1 MVLRDIAYFC
11 SNLGLMKKDTICALA
26 TASGMGAIAIIRVS
40 GPEAFTICDPLFQSV
55 KEGKSLL
62 HQKTHTIHLG
72 TFKHEG
78 QLIDEVLVSL
88 FKGPNS
94 YTGEHVVEISCH
106 GSTYIQ
112 QQILQL
118 LLRKGCRT
126 AEPGEFTFRSF
137 MNGKMDLSQ
146 AEAVADLISSS
157 NEKSHNMA
165 LSQMRG
171 GFSSEIQN
179 LREQLIKFAS
189 LIELE
194 LDFST
199 EDVEF
204 ADRTQLDG
212 LLNRLKIVLRRL
224 IDSFA
229 LGNVIKNGIPVA
241 IVGEPNVGKSTLLN
255 ALLNEDRAIV
265 SEIAGTTRDT
275 VEDEIII
282 EGMPFRFIDT
292 AGIRETQDTIES
304 IGIEKTFEKIKQAK
318 VVLYLFDAS
327 TAKPAQVFE
336 ELKKLEVHTNNKPL
350 IALANKVD
358 KGDLLELQAAF
369 AELPNILFVSA
380 KEKNNLG
387 QLTALLTDKVK
398 LGLLSNED
406 VIVSN
411 SRHFEALSKALDH
424 IVLVQNGIEIGISG
438 DLLAMDIRQSLF
450 HLGEITGEITT
461 DDLLDSIFRDFC
473 IGK

>member
-1 MVLRDIAYFC
+1 M
-11 SNLGLMKKDTICALA
+11 MKKDNICALV
-26 TASGMGAIAIIRVS
+26 TASGMGAIAVIRVS
-40 GPEAFTICDPLFQSV
+40 GPDAIALCTPLFKSV

-62 HQKTHTIHLG
+62 NQKTHTIHLG
-72 TFKHEG
+72 TIMDG
-78 QLIDEVLVSL
+78 TQLVDEVLVSV

-94 YTGEHVVEISCH
+94 YTGENIVEISCH
-106 GSTYIQ
+106 GSNYIQ

-118 LLRKGCRT
+118 LIKNGCRT
-126 AEPGEFTFRSF
+126 AEPGEFTFRAF

-157 NEKSHNMA
+157 NEKSHDLA

-171 GFSSEIQN
+171 GFSSEIQA
-179 LREQLIKFAS
+179 LRKELIKFAS

-194 LDFST
+194 LDFSS

-204 ADRTQLDG
+204 ADRKELDG
-212 LLNRLKIVLRRL
+212 LLNKLKMVLRKL
-224 IDSFA
+224 VDSFA
-229 LGNVIKNGIPVA
+229 LGNVLKNGIPVA

-275 VEDEIII
+275 IEDELVID
-282 EGMPFRFIDT
+282 GMSFRFIDT
-292 AGIRETQDTIES
+292 AGIRETNDTIES

-327 TAKPAQVFE
+327 IANSEMVHAE
-336 ELKKLEVHTNNKPL
+336 MLKLEEHTNGKQL
-350 IALANKVD
+350 IAVANKVD
-358 KGDLLELQAAF
+358 KGDLPSIESSF
-369 AELPNILFVSA
+369 GDLPNVLFISA
-380 KEKNNLG
+380 KHKNNVERLKE
-387 QLTALLTDKVK
+387 LLTEKVK
-398 LGLLSNED
+398 QGLLNNDD
-406 VIVSN
+406 VIISN
-411 SRHFEALSKALDH
+411 SRHFEALTKALEH
-424 IVLVQNGIEIGISG
+424 VVLVQEGLGIGVSG
-438 DLLAMDIRQSLF
+438 DLLAMDIRQSLH
-450 HLGEITGEITT
+450 HLGEVTGEITT

>member
-1 MVLRDIAYFC
+1 M
-11 SNLGLMKKDTICALA
+11 MKKDNICALA
-26 TASGMGAIAIIRVS
+26 TASGMGAIAVIRVS
-40 GPEAFTICDPLFQSV
+40 GPNAIALCTPLFKSV

-62 HQKTHTIHLG
+62 NQKTHTIHLG
-72 TFKHEG
+72 TIIDG
-78 QLIDEVLVSL
+78 TQLVDEVLVSV

-94 YTGEHVVEISCH
+94 YTGENIVEISCH
-106 GSTYIQ
+106 GSNYIQ

-118 LLRKGCRT
+118 LIKNGCRT
-126 AEPGEFTFRSF
+126 AEPGEFTFRAF

-157 NEKSHNMA
+157 NEKSHDLA

-171 GFSSEIQN
+171 GFSSEIQA
-179 LREQLIKFAS
+179 LRKELIKFAS

-204 ADRTQLDG
+204 ADRKELDG
-212 LLNRLKIVLRRL
+212 LLNKLKMVLRKL
-224 IDSFA
+224 VDSFA
-229 LGNVIKNGIPVA
+229 LGNVLKNGIPVA

-275 VEDEIII
+275 IEDELVID
-282 EGMPFRFIDT
+282 GMSFRFIDT
-292 AGIRETQDTIES
+292 AGIRETNDTIES

-327 TAKPAQVFE
+327 TANSEMVHVE
-336 ELKKLEVHTNNKPL
+336 MLKLEEHTNGKQL
-350 IALANKVD
+350 IAVANKLD
-358 KGDLLELQAAF
+358 KGDLHSIESSF
-369 AELPNILFVSA
+369 GDLPNVLFISA
-380 KEKNNLG
+380 KHKNNVERLKE
-387 QLTALLTDKVK
+387 LLTEKVK
-398 LGLLSNED
+398 QGLLNNDD
-406 VIVSN
+406 VIISN
-411 SRHFEALSKALDH
+411 SRHFEALTKALEH
-424 IVLVQNGIEIGISG
+424 VVIVQEGLGIGVSG
-438 DLLAMDIRQSLF
+438 DLLAIDIRQSLH
-450 HLGEITGEITT
+450 HLGEVTGEITT

>member
-1 MVLRDIAYFC
+1 
-11 SNLGLMKKDTICALA
+11 MKKDNICALA
-26 TASGMGAIAIIRVS
+26 TASGQGAIAIIRVS
-40 GPEAFTICDPLFQSV
+40 GPDAVVLCDPLFQSR
-55 KEGKSLL
+55 KKDKRLSD
-62 HQKTHTIHLG
+62 QASHTVHLG
-72 TFKHEG
+72 TFFNDGH
-78 QLIDEVLVSL
+78 LIDEVLVSV

-94 YTGEHVVEISCH
+94 YTGENVVEISCH
-106 GSTYIQ
+106 GSTFIQ
-112 QQILQL
+112 QQIIQVLIN
-118 LLRKGCRT
+118 KGCRT
-126 AEPGEFTFRSF
+126 AEPGEFTFRAF

-157 NEKSHNMA
+157 NEKSHHLA

-171 GFSSEIQN
+171 GFSNEIKA
-179 LREQLIKFAS
+179 LREELIKFAS

-204 ADRTQLDG
+204 ADRLQLQE
-212 LLNRLKIVLRRL
+212 LLNRLKQVLRKL

-229 LGNVIKNGIPVA
+229 LGNVLKNGIPVA

-265 SEIAGTTRDT
+265 SPVAGTTRDT

-282 EGMPFRFIDT
+282 EGMSFRFIDT
-292 AGIRETQDTIES
+292 AGIRDTQDQIES
-304 IGIEKTFEKIKQAK
+304 IGIEKTFEKINQAK

-327 TAKPAQVFE
+327 TSTFE
-336 ELKKLEVHTNNKPL
+336 RVSKELEKLEADTKGKQL
-350 IALANKVD
+350 IAIANKVD
-358 KGDLLELQAAF
+358 RGDATQIESTF
-369 AELPNILFVSA
+369 GGIDNILFISA
-380 KEKNNLG
+380 KQKANVERLKV
-387 QLTALLTDKVK
+387 LLTEKVK
-398 LGLLSNED
+398 QGLLSNDD

-411 SRHFEALSKALDH
+411 SRHYEALSLALNH
-424 IVLVQNGIEIGISG
+424 VVQVQEGLESGISG

>member
-1 MVLRDIAYFC
+1 
-11 SNLGLMKKDTICALA
+11 MKKDTICALA
-26 TASGMGAIAIIRVS
+26 TASGLGAIAIIRVS

-72 TFKHEG
+72 TFKNEG

-327 TAKPAQVFE
+327 TANPAQVFE

>member
-1 MVLRDIAYFC
+1 M
-11 SNLGLMKKDTICALA
+11 MKKDNICALA
-26 TASGMGAIAIIRVS
+26 TASGMGAIAVIRVS
-40 GPEAFTICDPLFQSV
+40 GPDAITLCSPIFKSV
-55 KEGKSLL
+55 KVGKNLL
-62 HQKTHTIHLG
+62 SQKTHTIHLG
-72 TFKHEG
+72 TIMDG
-78 QLIDEVLVSL
+78 TQLVDEVLVSV

-94 YTGEHVVEISCH
+94 YTGENVVEISCH
-106 GSTYIQ
+106 GSNYIQ

-118 LLRKGCRT
+118 LIKKGCRT
-126 AEPGEFTFRSF
+126 AEPGEFTFRAF

-157 NEKSHNMA
+157 NEKSHDLA
-165 LSQMRG
+165 LAQMRG
-171 GFSSEIQN
+171 GFSSEIQA
-179 LREQLIKFAS
+179 LRKELIKFAS

-204 ADRTQLDG
+204 ADRKELDG
-212 LLNRLKIVLRRL
+212 LLNRLKMVLRKL
-224 IDSFA
+224 VDSFA
-229 LGNVIKNGIPVA
+229 LGNVLKNGIPVA

-255 ALLNEDRAIV
+255 TLLNEERAIV

-275 VEDEIII
+275 IEDELVID
-282 EGMPFRFIDT
+282 GMSFRFIDT
-292 AGIRETQDTIES
+292 AGIRETKDTIES

-327 TAKPAQVFE
+327 TANSDMVHAE
-336 ELKKLEVHTNNKPL
+336 MLKLEEHTNGKQL
-350 IALANKVD
+350 IAVANKVD
-358 KGDLLELQAAF
+358 KGDLPSIESSFGDLS
-369 AELPNILFVSA
+369 NILFISA
-380 KEKNNLG
+380 KHKNNVDRLKE
-387 QLTALLTDKVK
+387 LLTEKVK
-398 LGLLSNED
+398 QGLLNNDD
-406 VIVSN
+406 VIISN
-411 SRHFEALSKALDH
+411 SRHFEALTNALDH
-424 IVLVQNGIEIGISG
+424 VVQVQDGLGLGVSG

>member
-1 MVLRDIAYFC
+1 
-11 SNLGLMKKDTICALA
+11 MKKDNICALA

-40 GPEAFTICDPLFQSV
+40 GPDAISLCDPLFKSV
-55 KEGKSLL
+55 KSGKCLSN
-62 HQKTHTIHLG
+62 QKSHTIHLG
-72 TFKHEG
+72 AFMDETH
-78 QLIDEVLVSL
+78 LIDEVLVSV

-94 YTGEHVVEISCH
+94 YTGENVVEISCH
-106 GSTYIQ
+106 GSSYIQ

-118 LLRKGCRT
+118 LIRKGCRT
-126 AEPGEFTFRSF
+126 AEPGEFTFRAF

-157 NEKSHNMA
+157 NEKSHDLA

-171 GFSSEIQN
+171 GFSSEIN
-179 LREQLIKFAS
+179 ALREELIKFAS

-204 ADRTQLDG
+204 ADRAQLEG
-212 LLNRLKIVLRRL
+212 LLNRLKQVLRKL

-229 LGNVIKNGIPVA
+229 LGNVLKNGIPVA

-255 ALLNEDRAIV
+255 ALLNEERAIV

-275 VEDEIII
+275 VEDEIVID
-282 EGMPFRFIDT
+282 GMSFRFIDT
-292 AGIRETQDTIES
+292 AGIRDTKDTIES

-327 TAKPAQVFE
+327 TASSEKVYLE
-336 ELKKLEVHTNNKPL
+336 MKKLEEHTNGKQL
-350 IALANKVD
+350 IAVANKVD
-358 KGDLLELQAAF
+358 KGDVAQIESIFGDLH
-369 AELPNILFVSA
+369 NVLFISA
-380 KEKNNLG
+380 KQKENVERLK
-387 QLTALLTDKVK
+387 TLLTERVK
-398 LGLLSNED
+398 QGLLSNDD
-406 VIVSN
+406 VIISN
-411 SRHFEALSKALDH
+411 SRHFEALTNALEH
-424 IVLVQNGIEIGISG
+424 IILVQDGLGIGISG

-450 HLGEITGEITT
+450 HLGEITGEVTT

>member
-1 MVLRDIAYFC
+1 M
-11 SNLGLMKKDTICALA
+11 MKKDNICALA
-26 TASGMGAIAIIRVS
+26 SASGMGAISVIRVS
-40 GPEAFTICDPLFQSV
+40 GPHAIAICDQLFISV
-55 KEGKSLL
+55 KAGKSLL
-62 HQKTHTIHLG
+62 DQKSHTIHLG
-72 TFKHEG
+72 TFMDNGH
-78 QLIDEVLVSL
+78 LIDEVLISV

-94 YTGEHVVEISCH
+94 YTGENVVEISCH
-106 GSTYIQ
+106 GSTFIQ
-112 QQILQL
+112 QQILQSL
-118 LLRKGCRT
+118 IKKGCRT
-126 AEPGEFTFRSF
+126 AEPGEFTFRAF

-157 NEKSHNMA
+157 NEKSHDLA

-171 GFSSEIQN
+171 GFSLEIQS
-179 LREQLIKFAS
+179 LREELIKFAS

-204 ADRTQLDG
+204 ADRSQLQG
-212 LLNRLKIVLRRL
+212 LINKLKKVLRRL

-229 LGNVIKNGIPVA
+229 LGNVLKNGIPVA

-255 ALLNEDRAIV
+255 ALLNENRAIV

-282 EGMPFRFIDT
+282 EGISFRFIDT
-292 AGIRETQDTIES
+292 AGIRDSQDAIES
-304 IGIEKTFEKIKQAK
+304 IGIEKTFEKIKLAK
-318 VVLYLFDAS
+318 VVLYLFDAARVS
-327 TAKPAQVFE
+327 LEKVHQE
-336 ELKKLEVHTNNKPL
+336 MKKLEVHTEGKQL

-358 KGDLLELQAAF
+358 QGDINQIEATF
-369 AELPNILFVSA
+369 GDIHNILFISA
-380 KEKNNLG
+380 KHKENVVRLKKM
-387 QLTALLTDKVK
+387 LTKKVK
-398 LGLLSNED
+398 QGIVTNDD

-411 SRHFEALSKALDH
+411 SRHFEALSHALSF
-424 IVLVQNGIEIGISG
+424 VVKVQEGLDAGISG

-461 DDLLDSIFRDFC
+461 DDLLDSIFHDFC

>member
-1 MVLRDIAYFC
+1 M
-11 SNLGLMKKDTICALA
+11 MKKDNICALA
-26 TASGMGAIAIIRVS
+26 TASGMGAIAVIRVS
-40 GPEAFTICDPLFQSV
+40 GPDAIALCTPLFKSV

-62 HQKTHTIHLG
+62 NQKTHTIHLG
-72 TFKHEG
+72 TIMDG
-78 QLIDEVLVSL
+78 TQLVDEVLVSV

-94 YTGEHVVEISCH
+94 YTGENIVEISCH
-106 GSTYIQ
+106 GSNYIQ

-118 LLRKGCRT
+118 LIKNGCRT
-126 AEPGEFTFRSF
+126 AEPGEFTFRAF

-157 NEKSHNMA
+157 NEKSHDLA

-171 GFSSEIQN
+171 GFSSEIQA
-179 LREQLIKFAS
+179 LRKELIKFAS

-204 ADRTQLDG
+204 ADRKELDS
-212 LLNRLKIVLRRL
+212 LLNKLKMVLRKL
-224 IDSFA
+224 VDSFA
-229 LGNVIKNGIPVA
+229 LGNVLKNGIPVA

-275 VEDEIII
+275 IEDELVID
-282 EGMPFRFIDT
+282 GMSFRFIDT
-292 AGIRETQDTIES
+292 AGIRETNDTIES
-304 IGIEKTFEKIKQAK
+304 IGIEKTFDKIKQSK

-327 TAKPAQVFE
+327 TANSEMVHAE
-336 ELKKLEVHTNNKPL
+336 MLKLEEHTNGKQL
-350 IALANKVD
+350 IAVANKVD
-358 KGDLLELQAAF
+358 KGYLPSIESSFGD
-369 AELPNILFVSA
+369 LPNVLFISA
-380 KEKNNLG
+380 KHKNNVERLKE
-387 QLTALLTDKVK
+387 LLTEKVK
-398 LGLLSNED
+398 QGLLNNDD
-406 VIVSN
+406 VIISN
-411 SRHFEALSKALDH
+411 SRHFEALTKALEH
-424 IVLVQNGIEIGISG
+424 VVIVQEGLGIGVSG
-438 DLLAMDIRQSLF
+438 DLLAIDIRQSLH
-450 HLGEITGEITT
+450 HLGEVTGEITT

>member
-1 MVLRDIAYFC
+1 MM
-11 SNLGLMKKDTICALA
+11 NKDNICALA
-26 TASGMGAIAIIRVS
+26 TASGMGAIAVIRVS
-40 GPEAFTICDPLFQSV
+40 GPEAIVLCTPLFKSV

-62 HQKTHTIHLG
+62 SQRTHTIHLG
-72 TFKHEG
+72 AIMDGT
-78 QLIDEVLVSL
+78 QLVDEVLVSV

-94 YTGEHVVEISCH
+94 YTGENIVEISCH
-106 GSTYIQ
+106 GSNYIQ

-118 LLRKGCRT
+118 LIKNGCRT
-126 AEPGEFTFRSF
+126 AEPGEFTFRAF

-157 NEKSHNMA
+157 NEKSHNLA

-171 GFSSEIQN
+171 GFSSEIQA
-179 LREQLIKFAS
+179 LRKELIKFAS

-204 ADRTQLDG
+204 ADRKELDV
-212 LLNRLKIVLRRL
+212 LLNRLKMVLRKL
-224 IDSFA
+224 VDSFA
-229 LGNVIKNGIPVA
+229 LGNVLKNGIPVA

-255 ALLNEDRAIV
+255 ALLNEERAIV

-275 VEDEIII
+275 IEDELVID
-282 EGMPFRFIDT
+282 GMSFRFIDT
-292 AGIRETQDTIES
+292 AGIRDTDDAIES

-327 TAKPAQVFE
+327 TANSETVHDE
-336 ELKKLEVHTNNKPL
+336 MLKLEEHTKGKQL
-350 IALANKVD
+350 IAVANKVD
-358 KGDLLELQAAF
+358 KGGLDKIKNSFCDLSNIVFISAKQKENVELLKDLLTEK
-369 AELPNILFVSA
+369 A
-380 KEKNNLG
+380 K
-387 QLTALLTDKVK
+387 Q
-398 LGLLSNED
+398 GLLNNND
-406 VIVSN
+406 VIISN
-411 SRHFEALSKALDH
+411 SRHFEALTNALDH
-424 IVLVQNGIEIGISG
+424 VVQVQNGLGLGVSG

>member
-1 MVLRDIAYFC
+1 M
-11 SNLGLMKKDTICALA
+11 MKKDNICALA

-40 GPEAFTICDPLFQSV
+40 GPDAIALCSPLFKSV

-62 HQKTHTIHLG
+62 SQKTHTIHLG
-72 TFKHEG
+72 TIMDG
-78 QLIDEVLVSL
+78 AQLVDEVLVSV

-94 YTGEHVVEISCH
+94 YTGENIVEISCH
-106 GSTYIQ
+106 GSNYIQ

-118 LLRKGCRT
+118 LIKNGCRT
-126 AEPGEFTFRSF
+126 AEPGEFTFRAF

-157 NEKSHNMA
+157 NEKSHNLA

-171 GFSSEIQN
+171 GFSSEIQG
-179 LREQLIKFAS
+179 LRKQLIKFAS

-204 ADRTQLDG
+204 ADRKELDV
-212 LLNRLKIVLRRL
+212 LLNRLKMVLRKL
-224 IDSFA
+224 VDSFA
-229 LGNVIKNGIPVA
+229 LGNVLKNGIPVA

-255 ALLNEDRAIV
+255 ALLNEERAIV

-275 VEDEIII
+275 IEDELVI
-282 EGMPFRFIDT
+282 EGMSFRFIDT
-292 AGIRETQDTIES
+292 AGIRDTQDTIES
-304 IGIEKTFEKIKQAK
+304 IGIEKTFEKINQAK

-327 TAKPAQVFE
+327 TASSDTVHAE
-336 ELKKLEVHTNNKPL
+336 IKKLEELTTGKQL
-350 IALANKVD
+350 IAVANKVD
-358 KGDLLELQAAF
+358 KGDIQSIESNF
-369 AELPNILFVSA
+369 SDLPNVLFISA
-380 KEKNNLG
+380 KHKENVERLKE
-387 QLTALLTDKVK
+387 LLTQKVK
-398 LGLLSNED
+398 QGLLNNDD
-406 VIVSN
+406 VIISN
-411 SRHFEALSKALDH
+411 SRHFEALTKALEH
-424 IVLVQNGIEIGISG
+424 VVQVQEGLGIGVSG
-438 DLLAMDIRQSLF
+438 DLLAMDIRQSLH
-450 HLGEITGEITT
+450 HLGEVTGEITT

>member
-1 MVLRDIAYFC
+1 
-11 SNLGLMKKDTICALA
+11 MKKDNICALA
-26 TASGMGAIAIIRVS
+26 TGSGMGAIAIIRVS
-40 GPEAFTICDPLFQSV
+40 GPDAITICEPLFRSV
-55 KEGKSLL
+55 KKGKSLL
-62 HQKTHTIHLG
+62 NQKSHTIHLG
-72 TFKHEG
+72 TFMDEG
-78 QLIDEVLVSL
+78 HLIDEVLVSI

-94 YTGEHVVEISCH
+94 YTGENVVEISCH
-106 GSTYIQ
+106 GSIYIQ

-118 LLRKGCRT
+118 LIKKGCRT
-126 AEPGEFTFRSF
+126 AEPGEFTFRAF

-157 NEKSHNMA
+157 NEKSHDLA

-171 GFSSEIQN
+171 GFSSEIN
-179 LREQLIKFAS
+179 ALRVELIKFAS

-204 ADRTQLDG
+204 ADRSQLEG
-212 LLNRLKIVLRRL
+212 LLNRLKQVLRRL

-229 LGNVIKNGIPVA
+229 LGNVLKNGIPVA

-255 ALLNEDRAIV
+255 TLLNEERAIV

-275 VEDEIII
+275 VEDEIVI
-282 EGMPFRFIDT
+282 EGMSFRFIDT
-292 AGIRETQDTIES
+292 AGIRETEDTIES

-327 TAKPAQVFE
+327 TASSEKVHLE
-336 ELKKLEVHTNNKPL
+336 MKKLEEHTDGKQL
-350 IALANKVD
+350 IAVANKVD
-358 KGDLLELQAAF
+358 RGDIAKIEATF
-369 AELPNILFVSA
+369 GDIHNVLFISA
-380 KEKNNLG
+380 KQKENVERLK
-387 QLTALLTDKVK
+387 TLLTEKVK
-398 LGLLSNED
+398 QGLLSNDD
-406 VIVSN
+406 VIISN
-411 SRHFEALSKALDH
+411 SRHFEALTNALEH
-424 IVLVQNGIEIGISG
+424 IILVQNGLEIGISG

>member
-1 MVLRDIAYFC
+1 M
-11 SNLGLMKKDTICALA
+11 MKKDNICALV
-26 TASGMGAIAIIRVS
+26 TASGMGAIAVIRVS
-40 GPEAFTICDPLFQSV
+40 GPDAIALCTPLFKSV

-62 HQKTHTIHLG
+62 NQKTHTIHLG
-72 TFKHEG
+72 TIMDG
-78 QLIDEVLVSL
+78 TQLVDEVLVSV

-94 YTGEHVVEISCH
+94 YTGENIVEISCH
-106 GSTYIQ
+106 GSNYIQ

-118 LLRKGCRT
+118 LIKNGCRT
-126 AEPGEFTFRSF
+126 AEPGEFTFRAF

-157 NEKSHNMA
+157 NEKSHDLA

-171 GFSSEIQN
+171 GFSSEIQA
-179 LREQLIKFAS
+179 LRKELIKFAS

-204 ADRTQLDG
+204 ADRKELDG
-212 LLNRLKIVLRRL
+212 LLNKLKMVLRKL
-224 IDSFA
+224 VDSFA
-229 LGNVIKNGIPVA
+229 LGNVLKNGIPVA

-275 VEDEIII
+275 IEDELVID
-282 EGMPFRFIDT
+282 GMSFRFIDT
-292 AGIRETQDTIES
+292 AGIRETNDTIES
-304 IGIEKTFEKIKQAK
+304 IGIEKTFDKIKQSK

-327 TAKPAQVFE
+327 TANSEMVHAE
-336 ELKKLEVHTNNKPL
+336 ILKLEEHTNGKQL
-350 IALANKVD
+350 IAVANKVD
-358 KGDLLELQAAF
+358 KGYLPSIESSFGD
-369 AELPNILFVSA
+369 LPNVLFISA
-380 KEKNNLG
+380 KHKNNVERLKE
-387 QLTALLTDKVK
+387 LLTEKVK
-398 LGLLSNED
+398 QGLLNNDD
-406 VIVSN
+406 VIISN
-411 SRHFEALSKALDH
+411 SRHFEALTKALEH
-424 IVLVQNGIEIGISG
+424 VVLVQEGLGIGVSG
-438 DLLAMDIRQSLF
+438 DLLAMDIRQSLH
-450 HLGEITGEITT
+450 HLGEVTGEITT

>member
-1 MVLRDIAYFC
+1 M
-11 SNLGLMKKDTICALA
+11 MKKDNICALA
-26 TASGMGAIAIIRVS
+26 TASGMGAIAVIRVS
-40 GPEAFTICDPLFQSV
+40 GPDAIALCTPLFKSV

-62 HQKTHTIHLG
+62 NQKTHTIHLG
-72 TFKHEG
+72 TIMDG
-78 QLIDEVLVSL
+78 TQLVDEVLVSV

-94 YTGEHVVEISCH
+94 YTGENIVEISCH
-106 GSTYIQ
+106 GSNYIQ

-118 LLRKGCRT
+118 LIKNGCRT
-126 AEPGEFTFRSF
+126 AEPGEFTFRAF

-157 NEKSHNMA
+157 NEKSHDLA

-171 GFSSEIQN
+171 GFSSEIQA
-179 LREQLIKFAS
+179 LRKELIKFAS

-204 ADRTQLDG
+204 ADRKELDS
-212 LLNRLKIVLRRL
+212 LLNKLKMVLRKL
-224 IDSFA
+224 VDSFA
-229 LGNVIKNGIPVA
+229 LGNVLKNGIPVA

-275 VEDEIII
+275 IEDELVID
-282 EGMPFRFIDT
+282 GMSFRFIDT
-292 AGIRETQDTIES
+292 AGIRETNDTIES
-304 IGIEKTFEKIKQAK
+304 IGIEKTFDKIKQSK

-327 TAKPAQVFE
+327 TANSEMVHAE
-336 ELKKLEVHTNNKPL
+336 ILKLEEHTNGKQL
-350 IALANKVD
+350 IAVANKVD
-358 KGDLLELQAAF
+358 KGYLPSIESSFGD
-369 AELPNILFVSA
+369 LPNVLFISA
-380 KEKNNLG
+380 KHKNNVERLKE
-387 QLTALLTDKVK
+387 LLTEKVK
-398 LGLLSNED
+398 QGLLNNDD
-406 VIVSN
+406 VIISN
-411 SRHFEALSKALDH
+411 SRHFEALTKALEH
-424 IVLVQNGIEIGISG
+424 VVLVQEGLGIGVSG
-438 DLLAMDIRQSLF
+438 DLLAMDIRQSLH
-450 HLGEITGEITT
+450 HLGEVTGEITT

>member
-1 MVLRDIAYFC
+1 
-11 SNLGLMKKDTICALA
+11 MKKDNICALA
-26 TASGMGAIAIIRVS
+26 TASGLGAIAIIRVS
-40 GPEAFTICDPLFQSV
+40 GPDAIVLCDPLFESKKKGKRLSDQS
-55 KEGKSLL
+55 S
-62 HQKTHTIHLG
+62 HTVHLG
-72 TFKHEG
+72 TFVKDGH
-78 QLIDEVLVSL
+78 LIDEVLVTV
-88 FKGPNS
+88 FKGPHS
-94 YTGEHVVEISCH
+94 YTGENVVEISCH
-106 GSTYIQ
+106 GSTFIQ
-112 QQILQL
+112 QQIIQAL
-118 LLRKGCRT
+118 LNQGCRT
-126 AEPGEFTFRSF
+126 AEAGEFTFRAF

-157 NEKSHNMA
+157 NEKSHHLA

-171 GFSSEIQN
+171 GFSGEIQA
-179 LREQLIKFAS
+179 LREELIKFAS

-204 ADRTQLDG
+204 ADRSQLQG
-212 LLNRLKIVLRRL
+212 LLNRLKQVLRKL

-229 LGNVIKNGIPVA
+229 LGNVLKNGIPVA

-255 ALLNEDRAIV
+255 ALLNEERAIV

-275 VEDEIII
+275 VEDEIVI
-282 EGMPFRFIDT
+282 EGMSFRFIDT
-292 AGIRETQDTIES
+292 AGIRDTQDQIES
-304 IGIEKTFEKIKQAK
+304 IGIEKTFEKINQAK

-327 TAKPAQVFE
+327 SASYEKVSE
-336 ELKKLEVHTNNKPL
+336 ELTKLKRSAEGKQL
-350 IALANKVD
+350 IAIANKVD
-358 KGDLLELQAAF
+358 RGDAAQIKTTFGDLDQV
-369 AELPNILFVSA
+369 LFISA
-380 KEKNNLG
+380 KEKANVDRLKV
-387 QLTALLTDKVK
+387 LLTEKVK
-398 LGLLSNED
+398 QGLLSNDD

-411 SRHFEALSKALDH
+411 SRHYEALSQALNH
-424 IVLVQNGIEIGISG
+424 VVQVQEGLESDISG

>member
-1 MVLRDIAYFC
+1 
-11 SNLGLMKKDTICALA
+11 MKKDNICALA
-26 TASGMGAIAIIRVS
+26 TASGMGAIAVIRVS
-40 GPEAFTICDPLFQSV
+40 GPDAIKICSPLFKSV

-62 HQKTHTIHLG
+62 NQKSHTIHLG
-72 TFKHEG
+72 TFMDEG
-78 QLIDEVLVSL
+78 HLIDEVLVSI

-94 YTGEHVVEISCH
+94 YTGENVVEISCH
-106 GSTYIQ
+106 GSMYIQ

-118 LLRKGCRT
+118 LIRKGCRT
-126 AEPGEFTFRSF
+126 AEPGEFTFRAF

-157 NEKSHNMA
+157 NEKSHHLA

-171 GFSSEIQN
+171 GFSTEIN
-179 LREQLIKFAS
+179 VLREELIKFAS

-204 ADRTQLDG
+204 ADRTQLEG
-212 LLNRLKIVLRRL
+212 LLNRLKQVLRKL

-229 LGNVIKNGIPVA
+229 LGNVLKNGVPVA

-255 ALLNEDRAIV
+255 ALLNEERAIV

-275 VEDEIII
+275 VEDEVVI
-282 EGMPFRFIDT
+282 EGMSFRFIDT
-292 AGIRETQDTIES
+292 AGIRDTKDTIES

-318 VVLYLFDAS
+318 VVLYLFDSS
-327 TAKPAQVFE
+327 TASSEKVHSE
-336 ELKKLEVHTNNKPL
+336 MKKLEEHTVGKQL
-350 IALANKVD
+350 IAIANKVD
-358 KGDLLELQAAF
+358 KDDAEKIKSTFGDLH
-369 AELPNILFVSA
+369 NVLFISA
-380 KEKNNLG
+380 KQKENVE
-387 QLTALLTDKVK
+387 QLKSLLTEKVK
-398 LGLLSNED
+398 QGLLNNDD
-406 VIVSN
+406 VIISN
-411 SRHFEALSKALDH
+411 SRHFEALSNALEN
-424 IVLVQNGIEIGISG
+424 VVQVQSGLEMGISG
-438 DLLAMDIRQSLF
+438 DLLAMDIRQALH
-450 HLGEITGEITT
+450 HLGEITGSITT

>member
-1 MVLRDIAYFC
+1 
-11 SNLGLMKKDTICALA
+11 MKKDNICALA
-26 TASGMGAIAIIRVS
+26 TGSGMGAIAIIRVS
-40 GPEAFTICDPLFQSV
+40 GPDAITICEPLFRSV
-55 KEGKSLL
+55 KKGKSLL
-62 HQKTHTIHLG
+62 NQKSHTIHLG
-72 TFKHEG
+72 TFMDEG
-78 QLIDEVLVSL
+78 HLIDEVLVSI

-94 YTGEHVVEISCH
+94 YTGENVVEISCH
-106 GSTYIQ
+106 GSIYIQ

-118 LLRKGCRT
+118 LIKKGCRT
-126 AEPGEFTFRSF
+126 AEPGEFTFRAF

-157 NEKSHNMA
+157 NEKSHDLA

-171 GFSSEIQN
+171 GFSSEIN
-179 LREQLIKFAS
+179 ALRVELIKFAS

-204 ADRTQLDG
+204 ADRPQLEG
-212 LLNRLKIVLRRL
+212 LLNRLKQVLRRL

-229 LGNVIKNGIPVA
+229 LGNVLKNGIPVA

-255 ALLNEDRAIV
+255 TLLNEERAIV

-275 VEDEIII
+275 VEDEIVI
-282 EGMPFRFIDT
+282 EGMSFRFIDT
-292 AGIRETQDTIES
+292 AGIRETEDTIES

-327 TAKPAQVFE
+327 TASSEKVHLE
-336 ELKKLEVHTNNKPL
+336 MKKLEEHTDGKQL
-350 IALANKVD
+350 IAVANKVD
-358 KGDLLELQAAF
+358 RGDIAKIEATF
-369 AELPNILFVSA
+369 GDIHNVLFISA
-380 KEKNNLG
+380 KQKENVERLK
-387 QLTALLTDKVK
+387 TLLTEKVK
-398 LGLLSNED
+398 QGLLSNDD
-406 VIVSN
+406 VIISN
-411 SRHFEALSKALDH
+411 SRHFEALTNALEH
-424 IVLVQNGIEIGISG
+424 IILVQNGLEIGISG

>member
-1 MVLRDIAYFC
+1 
-11 SNLGLMKKDTICALA
+11 
-26 TASGMGAIAIIRVS
+26 
-40 GPEAFTICDPLFQSV
+40 
-55 KEGKSLL
+55 
-62 HQKTHTIHLG
+62 
-72 TFKHEG
+72 
-78 QLIDEVLVSL
+78 
-88 FKGPNS
+88 
-94 YTGEHVVEISCH
+94 
-106 GSTYIQ
+106 
-112 QQILQL
+112 
-118 LLRKGCRT
+118 
-126 AEPGEFTFRSF
+126 